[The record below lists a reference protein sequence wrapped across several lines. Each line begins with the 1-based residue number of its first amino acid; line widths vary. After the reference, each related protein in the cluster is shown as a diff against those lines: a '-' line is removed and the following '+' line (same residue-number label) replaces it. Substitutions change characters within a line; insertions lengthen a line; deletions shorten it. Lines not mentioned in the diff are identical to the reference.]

1 MMIAHSAIYERNFK
15 LNSSL
20 ASVLASVCFDGDV
33 HLVSLS
39 RSSDV
44 FMKRQASRR
53 RASVSTRHLKE
64 FDVFASPYGKK
75 VSLISAHN

>member
-15 LNSSL
+15 LNSS
-20 ASVLASVCFDGDV
+20 LASVCFDGDV